1 MKNDVW
7 AEIDLSAI
15 EHNLGVIKDAL
26 LPDTGVIGVVKSNAY
41 GHGML
46 EVSKAL
52 ERKGI
57 DMLAVT
63 SVAEGVMLR
72 SGGISKSILNLSYTD
87 VENAEICID
96 KKIIVTIY
104 DFEQAVAL
112 NEIAS
117 KFKKPLHVHVK
128 LDTGMSRLGI
138 GVDDVEKY
146 VPQIMRMQYLRV
158 DGVYSHFADEDDENF
173 VAEQFRAMQ
182 KCLFDL
188 QRNGFLVP
196 AVHMAKS
203 AILFKS
209 NEYHFDAVRPGI
221 ALYGYK
227 PNGHGLVPSFTLKTR
242 LAQVKRIKKGA
253 KVGYMQTFTAPTDMN
268 IGILPIGY
276 AHGYDRGLSNKGY
289 VLIDE
294 WKCPVIGRI
303 CMGQTIVDLSA
314 VRMSSKLHIGKEVV
328 VIGKQGRQEITVAE
342 VAKLLDT
349 NTYEVVTRIPE
360 SVHRVYRDDQ

>member
-1 MKNDVW
+1 MNSDVW
-7 AEIDLSAI
+7 AEINLSAI
-15 EHNLGVIKDAL
+15 EHNLEVINKAL

-41 GHGML
+41 GHGL
-46 EVSKAL
+46 IEVSKVL
-52 ERKGI
+52 EQSGI
-57 DMLAVT
+57 DMFAVT
-63 SVAEGVMLR
+63 SIAEALDLR
-72 SGGISKSILNLSYTD
+72 KNGISKSILNLSYTD
-87 VENAEICID
+87 IENVEICID
-96 KKIIVTIY
+96 KKVTITVY
-104 DFEQAVAL
+104 DLVQAEAL
-112 NEIAS
+112 NSAAS
-117 KFKKPLHVHVK
+117 KIKKPLRVHIK
-128 LDTGMSRLGI
+128 IDTGMSRLGI
-138 GVDDVEKY
+138 AAEDVDKV
-146 VPQIMRMQYLRV
+146 VPQIMRMPYLRV
-158 DGVYSHFADEDDENF
+158 DGIYSHFADEDDESF
-173 VAEQFRAMQ
+173 VTEQFNAMQ

-203 AILFKS
+203 GILFKS

-227 PNGHGLVPSFTLKTR
+227 PNGEGLEPALSLKTK
-242 LAQVKRIKKGA
+242 LAQIKRIKKGA
-253 KVGYMQTFTAPTDMN
+253 KVGYMQTFTAPADMN

-303 CMGQTIVDLSA
+303 CMGQTIVDLSS

-328 VIGKQGRQEITVAE
+328 VIGKQGRQEITVDE
-342 VAKLLDT
+342 VAKILET

-360 SVHRVYRDDQ
+360 SVERIYLNK